1 MFYTS
6 YFGNKK
12 NFPQGALICGIC
24 RYPPDGVINL
34 IGLAPQEE
42 LLKKLKSKDID
53 EFIFSYNYEKQLD
66 DNKEQIRKFFQ
77 EVDKDVVLC
86 CYEKTGDFC
95 HRHILSNWL
104 IKNNIIKEIK
114 EL

>member
-24 RYPPDGVINL
+24 RYPPD
-34 IGLAPQEE
+34 
-42 LLKKLKSKDID
+42 
-53 EFIFSYNYEKQLD
+53 
-66 DNKEQIRKFFQ
+66 
-77 EVDKDVVLC
+77 
-86 CYEKTGDFC
+86 EKTGDFC
-95 HRHILSNWL
+95 HRHILRNWL